1 MHRMGH
7 GTMRAALIYQHA
19 TGERD
24 REIADALQ
32 FRIERELKEMGPW
45 RAQGS
50 QSTDHLW
57 PWRPRKMDMTRDFA
71 VERVTRIELA

>member
-7 GTMRAALIYQHA
+7 ETMRAALIYQHA

-32 FRIERELKEMGPW
+32 FRIEREL
-45 RAQGS
+45 
-50 QSTDHLW
+50 LW
-57 PWRPRKMDMTRDFA
+57 
-71 VERVTRIELA
+71 LAIGTYVWVVKTLKRRR